1 MLILL
6 PPSEGKSAPARGKK
20 LALSTLT
27 FAPALSEPRSQVLES
42 LVKLAQGPQKKASE
56 TLGLTPGLS
65 GEIKVDSGLLTA
77 ICAPALE
84 VYSGVLYEALGWGSL
99 STAVR
104 KRGESQ
110 LLVISALFGALRP
123 SDAIPAYRLSM
134 DVTLPRVGGLS
145 AFWKKHLS
153 VALAG
158 LDSAPVIDMRSQTYA
173 TAWVPNPANTA
184 QVRVFLEKNG
194 KRSVVSHM
202 AKLTRGEVARELLLQ
217 TKAPISIAGV
227 AKVLS
232 KHFDVEHELPSST
245 KKPHYLDVIIR

>member
-6 PPSEGKSAPARGKK
+6 PPSEGKSAPAKGKK

-27 FAPALSEPRSQVLES
+27 CASELSKPRSQVLES
-42 LVKLAQGPQKKASE
+42 LVKLAQGPQKKASD
-56 TLGLTPGLS
+56 TLGLTPGLA
-65 GEIKVDSGLLTA
+65 GEIKVDSGLMTA
-77 ICAPALE
+77 QCSPALE
-84 VYSGVLYEALGWGSL
+84 VYSGVLYEALGWSSL
-99 STAVR
+99 PTPVR
-104 KRGESQ
+104 KRAEDQ

-123 SDAIPAYRLSM
+123 LDAIPAYRLSM

-145 AFWKKHLS
+145 AFWKKHLTI
-153 VALAG
+153 ALAG

-194 KRSVVSHM
+194 KRSVISHM

-217 TKAPISIAGV
+217 SKAPTSIAGV
-227 AKVLS
+227 AKVLR
-232 KHFDVEHELPSST
+232 KNFDVEHEVPSSP
-245 KKPHYLDVIIR
+245 KKPHYLNIILR

>member
-6 PPSEGKSAPARGKK
+6 PPSEGKSAPAKGKK
-20 LALSTLT
+20 LALSTLA

-56 TLGLTPGLS
+56 TLGLTPGLA
-65 GEIKVDSGLLTA
+65 GEIKVDSELFTA
-77 ICAPALE
+77 ACAPALE

-99 STAVR
+99 PAAIR
-104 KRGESQ
+104 KRAESQ
-110 LLVISALFGALRP
+110 LIVISALFGALCP
-123 SDAIPAYRLSM
+123 SDLIPAYRLSM
-134 DVTLPRVGGLS
+134 DVTLPRVGGLG

-153 VALAG
+153 IALAG
-158 LDSAPVIDMRSQTYA
+158 LDTAPVIDMRSQTYA
-173 TAWVPNPANTA
+173 TAWVPDPINTA

-202 AKLTRGEVARELLLQ
+202 AKLTRGQVARELLLQ
-217 TKAPISIAGV
+217 TKAPTSIAGV

-232 KHFDVEHELPSST
+232 KKFEVEHVLPSSA
-245 KKPHYLDVIIR
+245 KKPHYLDIILR

>member
-6 PPSEGKSAPARGKK
+6 PPSEGKSAPAKGKR
-20 LALSTLT
+20 LALSTLA
-27 FAPALSEPRSQVLES
+27 FAPGLSDPRSRVLES
-42 LVKLAQGPQKKASE
+42 LVKLARGPQKKASD
-56 TLGLTPGLS
+56 TLGLTPGLA
-65 GEIKVDSGLLTA
+65 GEIKVDSGLMSA
-77 ICAPALE
+77 QCAPALE
-84 VYSGVLYEALGWGSL
+84 VYSGVLYEALGWSSL
-99 STAVR
+99 PTPVR
-104 KRGESQ
+104 KRAEDQ
-110 LLVISALFGALRP
+110 LLVVSALFGALRP

-173 TAWVPNPANTA
+173 TAWVPNPTNTA

-202 AKLTRGEVARELLLQ
+202 AKLTRGQVARELLLQ
-217 TKAPISIAGV
+217 TKAPTSIAGV
-227 AKVLS
+227 AKVLN
-232 KHFDVEHELPSST
+232 KKLNVEYVLPSSV
-245 KKPHYLDVIIR
+245 KKPHYLDIILR